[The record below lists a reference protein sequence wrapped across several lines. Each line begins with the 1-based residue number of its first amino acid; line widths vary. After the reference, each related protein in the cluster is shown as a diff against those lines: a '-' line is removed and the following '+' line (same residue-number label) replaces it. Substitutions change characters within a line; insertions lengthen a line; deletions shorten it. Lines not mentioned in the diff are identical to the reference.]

1 MMGGKSDEAVF
12 QDLVTTL
19 SNKLAVY
26 DKILGKQKYLA
37 GDVSASYTFSGYS
50 YSLLPGYH
58 PRRPLPHSLWCP
70 LERRWY

>member
-19 SNKLAVY
+19 SAKLAVY

-37 GDVSASYTFSGYS
+37 GDVSTSCA
-50 YSLLPGYH
+50 
-58 PRRPLPHSLWCP
+58 
-70 LERRWY
+70 